1 MPAPIAP
8 APATDTLSQ
17 AQYVDTQDASVD
29 IEELYTNIV
38 SIIDQYRSH
47 VSVIN
52 NKTPINQLI
61 TALNTATQNPNATV
75 DPNKF
80 ASQIKPDPKPQESRC
95 HAFYR
100 LVGLP
105 VFSPTSGQL
114 YSPGFDASN
123 SFNNTVLNQHYQ
135 VIKDISTSKPALFDL
150 MDARENNINGFY
162 SIFAQSNP
170 ASNTANINASV
181 LALSSVGGGQV
192 RAFSDPIVN
201 STDPFDTVVADQ
213 SYTVVNGNTIYSA
226 FLTAYTDVNGNTA
239 SQLFSGSSP
248 NFKNPNNTAVIP
260 QSPLI
265 RRAHVLKPFMVDPR
279 VDLTVQPPQSRVC
292 APFITDSSKSVYAG
306 NSSTGIVLIRPFI
319 EYVCTQRFSQPAD
332 PGTIPDALQ
341 AMQQYVAGTPSITDQ
356 TLIDNISKGV
366 ATTIE
371 AQVFQKYFNVMRAM
385 IDTLSDAI
393 ATIQNCESNYHWLP
407 IPDPVQGLEGA
418 IGTQGIQL
426 QTVGG
431 KAQIDPL
438 ATTMEQNILTLTAK
452 IAFQNPNV
460 TPATPDIGG
469 FAFASV
475 QPLPDPNVTTG
486 FGSGTQKSLDD
497 HIKKRTK
504 ATNDAAKALRDI
516 EIIMGEFTGIGLC
529 DIIAIYA
536 SLWTIDPSILVSML
550 DDQAFARMASNPALV
565 APAVQGR
572 KDGGAT
578 PATAVIT
585 AFEAQIRL
593 MFQVMDRL
601 YKDRTQFNTK

>member
-1 MPAPIAP
+1 MP
-8 APATDTLSQ
+8 APATDTISQ
-17 AQYVDTQDASVD
+17 AQYIDTQDASID
-29 IEELYTNIV
+29 IEELYTNII
-38 SIIDQYRSH
+38 SEIDKYRSH

-52 NKTPINQLI
+52 NKGLINQLI
-61 TALNTATQNPNATV
+61 TALNTATQNPNSTV
-75 DPNKF
+75 DPNLYT
-80 ASQIKPDPKPQESRC
+80 SQIIADPNPQESRC

-105 VFSPTSGQL
+105 VYSPTSGSI

-123 SFNNTVLNQHYQ
+123 SFNNSVLNQHYQ
-135 VIKDISTSKPALFDL
+135 VIKDIATNKPALFDL

-181 LALSSVGGGQV
+181 LALSSVGGGKV

-201 STDPFDTVVADQ
+201 STDIFDTVVANQ
-213 SYTVVNGNTIYSA
+213 AYTVLNSNTIDSSA
-226 FLTAYTDVNGNTA
+226 LLTAYTDINGNTA
-239 SQLFSGSSP
+239 SQLFSGAAP

-332 PGTIPDALQ
+332 PGTIPTVYQ
-341 AMQQYVAGTPSITDQ
+341 AMQAYVSSTASNADQ
-356 TLIDNISKGV
+356 ALIDKISTGV

-371 AQVFQKYFNVMRAM
+371 DQVFQKYFNVMRAM
-385 IDTLSDAI
+385 IDRLSDAI
-393 ATIQNCESNYHWLP
+393 GQIQYCESGYHWLP
-407 IPDPVQGLEGA
+407 IPDPAQGLEGA

-438 ATTMEQNILTLTAK
+438 ATTMERNILTLTAT

-460 TPATPDIGG
+460 VAATPDIGG

-475 QPLPDPNVTTG
+475 QPLPDPGVTSG
-486 FGSGTQKSLDD
+486 FGSRTQKSLDE
-497 HIKKRTK
+497 HIKKRK
-504 ATNDAAKALRDI
+504 KITNDAANALRDI
-516 EIIMGEFTGIGLC
+516 EIIMGEFTGIGLA

-565 APAVQGR
+565 SPAVAGR
-572 KDGGAT
+572 KSGGGTAT
-578 PATAVIT
+578 LT

-593 MFQVMDRL
+593 MFQIMDRL
-601 YKDRTQFNTK
+601 YQDRTQFNTK